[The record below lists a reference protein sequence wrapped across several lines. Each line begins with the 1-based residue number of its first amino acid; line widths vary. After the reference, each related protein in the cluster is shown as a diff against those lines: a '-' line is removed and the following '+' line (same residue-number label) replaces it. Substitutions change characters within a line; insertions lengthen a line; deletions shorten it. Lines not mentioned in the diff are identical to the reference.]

1 MTKKRKTLLNFV
13 RQYLIFFSCLQLV
26 VVFAIVPLL
35 LINHL
40 YGDKAAIIY
49 TLTSSLILSAFGVWL
64 WFKGSRPEYKAQIG
78 ALSFGIVF
86 GFLMAEIVTVTL
98 MIT

>member
-1 MTKKRKTLLNFV
+1 MFPRHYF
-13 RQYLIFFSCLQLV
+13 IFFTCLQLV
-26 VVFAIVPLL
+26 VVFALIPLL
-35 LINHL
+35 LLNQL

-49 TLTSSLILSAFGVWL
+49 SLTSSFILIAFGVWL
-64 WFKGSRPEYKAQIG
+64 WFKGSSPEYKAKLG
-78 ALSFGIVF
+78 TLSFGIVF

>member
-1 MTKKRKTLLNFV
+1 MFSRQSFV
-13 RQYLIFFSCLQLV
+13 FFSCLQLV
-26 VVFAIVPLL
+26 VVFALIPLL
-35 LINHL
+35 LLNQL
-40 YGDKAAIIY
+40 YGGKAAIIY
-49 TLTSSLILSAFGVWL
+49 SLTSLLILVAFGFWL
-64 WFKGSRPEYKAQIG
+64 WFKKAIPENKAQIG

>member
-1 MTKKRKTLLNFV
+1 MFSRQSFV
-13 RQYLIFFSCLQLV
+13 FFSCLQLV
-26 VVFAIVPLL
+26 VVFALIPLL
-35 LINHL
+35 LLNQL
-40 YGDKAAIIY
+40 YGGLATIIY
-49 TLTSSLILSAFGVWL
+49 TLTSLLILVAFGFWL
-64 WFKGSRPEYKAQIG
+64 WFKGSIPEYRAQIG